1 MTDQE
6 RIWHI
11 ALAMHKNVG
20 PVTARTL
27 IGYCGSIEAVF
38 EETKKNLLKIPGIGE
53 SFVANFNAQLHL
65 KEAENE
71 YKFCTKN
78 DISVLI
84 YTESIYPRRLT
95 YFDQSPIVLY
105 YKGTADLNHHRTV
118 AMVGT
123 RQPSDYGH
131 QMCERIIEGLA
142 PYGVLLVSGLAYGID
157 SIAHRQCVAK
167 DIATLGVMGHGHD
180 RIYPAE
186 NKSLV
191 KKMIDGG
198 GGILT
203 EFPINT
209 RPDRENFPMRNRIIA
224 SISDVIVIAE
234 SKKSGGSIITA
245 EFGNE
250 YNKDVFA
257 LPGPVTEELSEGC
270 NKLIKQN
277 KAHLLESAADIAYIM
292 RWDQMD
298 AGKAI
303 QTQLFVDLDDRET
316 LALQI
321 VRDNKEITIDQL
333 TYKMDLAPSEVSSL
347 LLGLEFKGVVRALPG
362 KKYCIS

>member
-11 ALAMHKNVG
+11 ALAMHKHVG
-20 PVTARTL
+20 PVTARSL

-38 EETKKNLLKIPGIGE
+38 KETRKNLLKIPGIGE
-53 SFVANFNAQLHL
+53 NFVSKFSANLHL
-65 KEAENE
+65 NDAEAEFN
-71 YKFCTKN
+71 FCKKN
-78 DISVLI
+78 DVNVLV
-84 YTESIYPRRLT
+84 YTEPSYPRRLT

-105 YKGTADLNHHRTV
+105 YKGKAELNHHRTV

-123 RQPSDYGH
+123 RQPSDYGNK
-131 QMCERIIEGLA
+131 MCERIVEGLA
-142 PYGVLLVSGLAYGID
+142 PYGVLVVSGLAYGID
-157 SIAHRQCVAK
+157 SIAHRQCCAHN
-167 DIATLGVMGHGHD
+167 IPTLGVMGHGHD
-180 RIYPAE
+180 RVYPAE

-191 KKMIDGG
+191 RKMIEGG

-224 SISDVIVIAE
+224 SLSDVIVIIE
-234 SKKSGGSIITA
+234 SKRSGGSIITA

-292 RWDQMD
+292 RWDDMD
-298 AGKAI
+298 NNKPI
-303 QTQLFVDLDDRET
+303 QRQLFVDLDDNET
-316 LALQI
+316 LAMQI
-321 VRDNKEITIDQL
+321 IMDNKEITIDHL
-333 TYKMDLAPSEVSSL
+333 TYKMDKAPSEISSM
-347 LLGLEFKGVVRALPG
+347 LLGMEFKGVIKALPG
-362 KKYCIS
+362 KKYCVS